1 MKTNRNERYSRQ
13 QDIIPAEQLNG
24 CKATVIGVGAIG
36 RQVALQLA
44 AMGITWLQLIDPD
57 TVEESNLASQGY
69 LEKDMGRPKVR
80 ATGQQCQQIN
90 GELDVFELD
99 ERFKRSHQI
108 GHVIFN
114 CVDSID
120 TRQHIWNCV
129 KDQIQFY
136 CDGRMSAEVMR
147 ILTVCE
153 PPAYAYYPTT
163 LFPQVQAYAGSCTA
177 KSTIYCANVAAGIML
192 SQLTKHLRYLPAEKD
207 IQFNLLSMELGVETK

>member
-1 MKTNRNERYSRQ
+1 MTTNERYSRQ
-13 QDIIPAEQLNG
+13 ADIIPAERLMG

-44 AMGITWLQLIDPD
+44 AIGIPWLQLIDPD

-69 LEKDMGRPKVR
+69 LENDLGCPKVHT
-80 ATGQQCQQIN
+80 TGDQCQQIN
-90 GELDVFELD
+90 GQLEVFELD

-120 TRQHIWNCV
+120 TRRHIWNVV
-129 KDQIQFY
+129 KDDVQFY

-147 ILTVCE
+147 VLTVCE
-153 PPAYAYYPTT
+153 PTAYDYYPTT
-163 LFPQVQAYAGSCTA
+163 LFPQAQAYAGSCTA

-192 SQLTKHLRYLPAEKD
+192 SQLTKQLRYLPVDKD
-207 IQFNLLSMELGVETK
+207 VQFNLLSMELSVDEK